1 MSSSRLLFAAVVTAM
16 ISAPFAAL
24 AQTPAPAAPP
34 AAGPA
39 AAPAPTM
46 AKPVVPNGDTLQTL
60 KLDPQF
66 STFVKAVDATNLGAV
81 LKTPNLTGVAPT
93 DAAFAAM
100 PPAELASLMA
110 NKAALQK
117 FIMHHLVNA
126 PVPSSKIKGAK
137 GMWPAG
143 SGDTKIL
150 LDGSDDTA
158 LKADGATIIQADVK
172 TGSGTLHVVDK
183 VLVAGQ
189 GDPTMPEAAA
199 PASADAAATAPAPAA
214 AKPKQ

>member
-1 MSSSRLLFAAVVTAM
+1 MSPTRLLFAAAAMTALM
-16 ISAPFAAL
+16 AAPCAAL
-24 AQTPAPAAPP
+24 AQTP
-34 AAGPA
+34 GPA
-39 AAPAPTM
+39 AAPGTAM
-46 AKPVVPNGDTLQTL
+46 AKPVVANGDTLQTL

-81 LKTPNLTGVAPT
+81 LKTPNLTVFAPT

-100 PPAELASLMA
+100 PPAELAKLMA
-110 NKAALQK
+110 DKAALQK
-117 FIMHHLVNA
+117 FVMHHLVNA

-143 SGDTKIL
+143 SGDSKIL
-150 LDGSDDTA
+150 LDGSNDAA

-183 VLVAGQ
+183 VLIAGQ
-189 GDPTMPEAAA
+189 GDATMPESAPAGTAA
-199 PASADAAATAPAPAA
+199 PPAA
-214 AKPKQ
+214 KQ